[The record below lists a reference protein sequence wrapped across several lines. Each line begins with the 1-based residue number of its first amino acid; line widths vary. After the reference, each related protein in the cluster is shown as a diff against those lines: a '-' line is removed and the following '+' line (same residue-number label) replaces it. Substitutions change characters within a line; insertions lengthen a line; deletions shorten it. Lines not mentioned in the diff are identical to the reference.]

1 MKKVFLASAFVA
13 ALAIQ
18 ACNSGS
24 KTNSTTDASTNDSSM
39 MDTASNTSTMAT
51 DTSAMNP
58 ASTNA
63 NTFMEQ
69 AAVGGMMEVEA
80 GKVAQSQST
89 NAAVKDFAATMIK
102 DHTKANDELK
112 GIASKKSF
120 TLPASLPAAEKNH
133 LDEMKKLSGADFDKH
148 YIGMMVT
155 DHAKTVAL
163 FTAGGK
169 NPDQEI
175 SGFAG
180 KTLPIIQAHYKKAT
194 DLQTAV
200 NK

>member
-1 MKKVFLASAFVA
+1 MKKVFLATTFVA
-13 ALAIQ
+13 ALMLQ

-24 KTNSTTDASTNDSSM
+24 KNSTSDASTNDTAQ
-39 MDTASNTSTMAT
+39 MDTTSSTATMAT

-69 AAVGGMMEVEA
+69 AAIGGLMEVEA
-80 GKVAQSQST
+80 GKLAQTQST
-89 NAAVKDFAATMIK
+89 NAAVKDFAELMVK
-102 DHTKANDELK
+102 DHTKANGELK
-112 GIASKKSF
+112 TIATAKKF

-133 LDEMKKLSGADFDKH
+133 LDEMKQMTGADFDKH
-148 YIGMMVT
+148 YVGMMVT

-163 FTAGGK
+163 FTAGVK
-169 NPDQEI
+169 NPDKEV
-175 SGFAG
+175 SGFAT
-180 KTLPIIQAHYKKAT
+180 KTLPIIQGHYKKANA
-194 DLQTAV
+194 LQSTV

>member
-1 MKKVFLASAFVA
+1 MKKLFLASTFVA
-13 ALAIQ
+13 ALMIQ

-24 KTNSTTDASTNDSSM
+24 KTNSTTDASTNDTSM
-39 MDTASNTSTMAT
+39 ADTSANTASMTT

-58 ASTNA
+58 ASTNS

-69 AAVGGMMEVEA
+69 AAVGGLMEVEA
-80 GKVAQSQST
+80 GKVAESQST
-89 NAAVKDFAATMIK
+89 NAAVKQFAELMVK
-102 DHTKANDELK
+102 DHTKANTELK
-112 GIASKKSF
+112 GIAAKKNF

-133 LDEMKKLSGADFDKH
+133 LDEMKKLSGAEFDKH
-148 YIGMMVT
+148 YIGMMVS

-163 FTAGGK
+163 FTAGIK

-175 SGFAG
+175 SGFAS
-180 KTLPIIQAHYKKAT
+180 KTLPIIEGHYKKAQ
-194 DLQTAV
+194 DLQTTL

>member
-1 MKKVFLASAFVA
+1 MKKVFLATTFVA
-13 ALAIQ
+13 ALMIQ

-24 KTNSTTDASTNDSSM
+24 KTNSTTDASTNDTAQ
-39 MDTASNTSTMAT
+39 MDTASNTATMAT

-58 ASTNA
+58 ASTDA

-80 GKVAQSQST
+80 GKLAEAQST
-89 NAAVKDFAATMIK
+89 NAAVKDFAAQMVK
-102 DHTKANDELK
+102 DHSKANEELK
-112 GIASKKSF
+112 GIASAKKF
-120 TLPASLPAAEKNH
+120 TIPASLPAAEKNH

-148 YIGMMVT
+148 YVGMMVT

-163 FTAGGK
+163 FTSGVK
-169 NPDQEI
+169 NPDKEI
-175 SGFAG
+175 SGFAT
-180 KTLPIIQAHYKKAT
+180 KTLPIIEGHYKKAQA
-194 DLQTAV
+194 LQTTV